1 MLTLPTTYY
10 ILHTKKR
17 GQAALSFVFL
27 IGIIT
32 LSIGVTV
39 ALLAASFLN
48 SGYGFQSANKATALA
63 YAGAEDALMKLA
75 RNKDFSS
82 VSPYSVPV
90 GSDSASV
97 TVNQNSPLTGQAKII
112 STATSFFQ
120 QKKIQVVVSINST
133 TGEVNVV
140 SWQPLVL

>member
-1 MLTLPTTYY
+1 MPTPSSK
-10 ILHTKKR
+10 LSALSPRR

-48 SGYGFQSANKATALA
+48 SGYGFQSANKAMSLA
-63 YAGAEDALMKLA
+63 YAGAEDALMRLA

-82 VSPYSVPV
+82 VSAYSVPV

-97 TVNQNSPLTGQAKII
+97 TVNQNSPVTGEAKII

-120 QKKIQVVVSINST
+120 QKKIQVIVAINST
-133 TGEVNVV
+133 TGEVDVI
-140 SWQPLVL
+140 SWQSLAL